1 MKDILVETL
10 KCQLSLVELQIQ
22 ADRWPVGTKD
32 PKTGEGIGGQFKPTG
47 GASGSVKSKEIEDKE
62 TRDFIAK
69 YNEQKNNTS
78 AQDEAAFKEFQAN
91 NQAKFFLLNTSH
103 VAARIYEQMIPLNTD
118 VPFLESF
125 QKVIA
130 KVTKQKPKQDIIA
143 FRGISDIVDTITN
156 GEIILQKISD
166 FGKKLYDETKAE
178 LEKDGK
184 KIYDKIYKESPKNI
198 QLQLDKAEKGIIG
211 FKKYLDRAKGEIA
224 SQFAPV
230 KKDIDS
236 EIKKAQQKIEAD
248 MIDYIDKE
256 VPDDFLPG
264 IAVGLMTLGFYMHE
278 NNYGSETRDKIY
290 SLESKVIEE
299 YKKQI
304 DRKAEA
310 IKSGDLKLEDYRT
323 QRKKDVEKVIRDKI
337 DELRNDPKHT
347 TVHYENGNKITITV
361 L

>member
-10 KCQLSLVELQIQ
+10 KCQLSLAELQIQ

-32 PKTGEGIGGQFKPTG
+32 PKTGLGIGGQFKPTG
-47 GASGSVKSKEIEDKE
+47 GSGSVKSKESEDKE
-62 TRDFIAK
+62 TRDFIKK

-91 NQAKFFLLNTSH
+91 NQAKFMLLNTAH
-103 VAARIYEQMIPLNTD
+103 VAARMYEQIIPLNTD

-130 KVTKQKPKQDIIA
+130 KVTKQKPKQDLVV

-156 GEIILQKISD
+156 GQIVLQKISD

-178 LEKDGK
+178 LEADGK
-184 KIYDKIYKESPKNI
+184 KIYDKVYKESPKNI
-198 QLQLDKAEKGIIG
+198 KLQLDKIEKGINE

-224 SQFAPV
+224 SQFAGV

-236 EIKKAQQKIEAD
+236 KIQKAQQKIEAG

-264 IAVGLMTLGFYMHE
+264 IAVGLMALGFYMHE

-304 DRKAEA
+304 DRKAKA

-323 QRKKDVEKVIRDKI
+323 QRKKVATKFVKDKF
-337 DELRNDPKHT
+337 E
-347 TVHYENGNKITITV
+347 EFKIVKKDAQGREVTITWN
-361 L
+361 LN